1 MAITQKA
8 LMHRFLTQHT
18 NKTYKVDNIECNK
31 NPTSSLKGEHFEKRY
46 KIPLHNMKKLL
57 LALLHEAKN
66 DKKGNQVN
74 RVCTRT

>member
-31 NPTSSLKGEHFEKRY
+31 NPTSSLKEEHFEKRY
-46 KIPLHNMKKLL
+46 KIPLHNVKKST
-57 LALLHEAKN
+57 AGFTSQSK
-66 DKKGNQVN
+66 DF
-74 RVCTRT
+74 